1 MKGDGSGSLLPQSR
15 PLISYCY
22 TRTEKDVVSVTAAGG
37 QLYCASPKGITDE
50 FFNFPIY
57 RPSQNHLRIM
67 SVCSSHQAIV
77 FTEMNTRNN
86 DVSVKLLSRSTWLL
100 VWEEPT
106 VLTTFQRA
114 NNSVVR
120 VAVFEIMIAAIDPLK
135 RELMTFNTTNHQ
147 KIVFPL
153 NWMGK
158 PNGIHM
164 LSADSI
170 LVADHNHHT
179 ITKLNLHTDGST
191 EVLWTCEDITKPSGI
206 CTDKS
211 GLIYAAS
218 YTKNMVYILSSN
230 GELIASIIVAF
241 LLLN

>member
-1 MKGDGSGSLLPQSR
+1 MKGDGSGSSQPRSR

-22 TRTEKDVVSVTAAGG
+22 TRVEKDFISVTAAGG

-50 FFNFPIY
+50 FFNCPIY

-67 SVCSSHQAIV
+67 SVCSTHQAIV

-86 DVSVKLLSRSTWLL
+86 DISVKLLSRSTWLL
-100 VWEEPT
+100 VWEQPT
-106 VLTTFQRA
+106 ILTAFQRA
-114 NNSVVR
+114 DNSVVR
-120 VAVFEIMIAAIDPLK
+120 VAVFGNMITAIDPLK
-135 RELMTFNTTNHQ
+135 RELMTFNTTNQQ
-147 KIVFPL
+147 KVVFPL

-230 GELIASIIVAF
+230 G
-241 LLLN
+241 